1 MRMSVKKFFLQFSR
15 GAAMGFGMAIPGV
28 SAGTIA
34 VIVGVYDD
42 LINSISNLRKE
53 FKKSFINLLP
63 IALGLVISAILL
75 FIGINYCYDKAEY
88 VISCIFAGFVIGTTP
103 IVAREAKLKE
113 VSAKKIILI
122 IAGFIIAA
130 AIGIGSCL
138 AKLYG
143 SLDFGAYF
151 IQGVWWAY
159 PLCLAAG
166 FIAMAA
172 CVVPGISGS
181 MCLFMLGLYNPLLEI
196 FIGNDSI
203 FHNHDRIWSGLG
215 LFACAAVGCL
225 IGLIFAAKVMKKAMA
240 KTRDGTFSIVFG
252 FVLGSIVCLFVNQ
265 SVINDEGVWA
275 YARTPLWGWIVGS
288 ILLVGVTLAS
298 YFLIARKSAQKDN
311 KVNE

>member
-1 MRMSVKKFFLQFSR
+1 
-15 GAAMGFGMAIPGV
+15 MGFGMAIPGV

-34 VIVGVYDD
+34 VIVGVYDE

-53 FKKSFINLLP
+53 FKKSFLSILP

-75 FIGINYCYDKAEY
+75 FIGINYCYSKAEY

-113 VSAKKIILI
+113 GSKLKKSVLI
-122 IAGFIIAA
+122 IVGFIIAA

-143 SLDFGAYF
+143 SLNFSAYF
-151 IQGVWWAY
+151 VQGVWWVY
-159 PLCLAAG
+159 PVCLAAG
-166 FIAMAA
+166 FLAMAA

-181 MCLFMLGLYNPLLEI
+181 MCLFMLGLYNPILEI
-196 FIGNDSI
+196 FIGENSI
-203 FHNHDRIWSGLG
+203 FHNHDRVWSGLG
-215 LFACAAVGCL
+215 MFVCAAVGCL

-240 KTRDGTFSIVFG
+240 ETRDGTFSIVFG

-265 SVINDEGVWA
+265 SMINDEGVWA
-275 YARTPLWGWIVGS
+275 YARTPTWGWIVGS
-288 ILLVGVTLAS
+288 ILLVAVTVAS
-298 YFLIARKSAQKDN
+298 YFLIARKSAKKED